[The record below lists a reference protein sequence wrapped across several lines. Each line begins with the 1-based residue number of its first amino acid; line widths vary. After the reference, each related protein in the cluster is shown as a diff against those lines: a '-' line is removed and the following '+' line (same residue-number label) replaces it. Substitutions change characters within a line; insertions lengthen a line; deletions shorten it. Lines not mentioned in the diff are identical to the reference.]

1 MSEFASKGFEEV
13 PNLHI
18 DNNYTMHELAT
29 LPESRLRELRA
40 LYMVFLSADIL
51 PHHREQAERFLTHLD
66 FEERY
71 RAGEWTEAT
80 S

>member
-18 DNNYTMHELAT
+18 DNNYTMHELAA

-40 LYMVFLSADIL
+40 LYMIFLSGDPL
-51 PHHREQAERFLTHLD
+51 PHHRGQAERFLVHLD

-71 RAGEWTEAT
+71 RAGVWDE
-80 S
+80 

>member
-1 MSEFASKGFEEV
+1 MSEFSSSGFESI
-13 PNLHI
+13 PNLYT
-18 DNNYTMHELAT
+18 DANYTMHELAT
-29 LPESRLRELRA
+29 TPDNRLCELKK
-40 LYMVFLSADIL
+40 LYTTFLSGEPL

-71 RAGEWTEAT
+71 RAGEWAEAT